1 MSAAEGGKFVELV
14 THFSQTIRELGPLKK
29 EVDPEK
35 LKTKLQAA
43 KNAVEGKKMRWVV
56 AKRVEFMTNGNLYG
70 EVFTQQELNRL
81 FEEVVLDEMAIQ
93 EILLLTRE
101 QPLSVREL
109 AEKTGL
115 APSVVLRRLTDM
127 KRMELMKVEKVDERT
142 PLWKAVEEGEK
153 GNESS
158 G

>member
-1 MSAAEGGKFVELV
+1 MELV
-14 THFSQTIRELGPLKK
+14 TRFSQTIRELGPLKE
-29 EVDPEK
+29 EVNPEK

-43 KNAVEGKKMRWVV
+43 RRAVEGKKMRWVV

-93 EILLLTRE
+93 EILLLTSE
-101 QPLSVREL
+101 NPLSVGEL
-109 AEKTGL
+109 SERTGL

-127 KRMELMKVEKVDERT
+127 KRMGLMKVEKVDERT
-142 PLWKAVEEGEK
+142 PLWKAVEKEEQGQ
-153 GNESS
+153 
-158 G
+158 